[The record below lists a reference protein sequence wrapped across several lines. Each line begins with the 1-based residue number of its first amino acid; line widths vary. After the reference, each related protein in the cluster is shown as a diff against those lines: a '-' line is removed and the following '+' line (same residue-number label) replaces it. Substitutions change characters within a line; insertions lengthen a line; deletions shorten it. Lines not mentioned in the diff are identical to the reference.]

1 MGLVRDRE
9 SKIAEIREETEWQ
22 LVAKD
27 KEINKM
33 KTKMAKQSVDI
44 EELRAKGLKQGYI
57 YCLQESYFFRNPL
70 YGEQNFSPIFF
81 WEGLGAEPPRK
92 DFLLQTGAFL
102 FFPRALISIFFSS
115 PYPPGYG
122 LK

>member
-57 YCLQESYFFRNPL
+57 YCLQELYFFRNPL

-81 WEGLGAEPPRK
+81 WEGLGAEPPRI
-92 DFLLQTGAFL
+92 DFLLQTGAFY
-102 FFPRALISIFFSS
+102 FFPELLFPYFS
-115 PYPPGYG
+115 PPPTPRGTG
-122 LK
+122 